1 MHPFVPFQ
9 LLACFET
16 FFTYFTKHL
25 GMPLLMAMKF
35 NQAGPCPACLQHSD
49 CYGDHALCCGHWGER
64 ITRHNSIRDHVHQMA
79 AAAVLNPVKEGR
91 FILPGNDRRP
101 ADIFLPNWAE
111 GRDAALV
118 VMVINPLQ
126 QATVVE
132 AATTPGHSL
141 DFAFDRKMR
150 GAADD
155 CQRQGVAFIP
165 LAFESLGGW
174 HKTAEVQV
182 KRIAQALARQTC
194 REESECVSKAT
205 SRLSLLLMKGNA
217 AILTNR
223 IPSAPD
229 PHIDGVL

>member
-1 MHPFVPFQ
+1 MVTMPFAVG
-9 LLACFET
+9 T
-16 FFTYFTKHL
+16 
-25 GMPLLMAMKF
+25 
-35 NQAGPCPACLQHSD
+35 
-49 CYGDHALCCGHWGER
+49 GER
-64 ITRHNSIRDHVHQMA
+64 ESPDTIQSGIMYSVHQKA

-111 GRDAALV
+111 GRDAALDV
-118 VMVINPLQ
+118 TVINPLQ

-182 KRIAQALARQTC
+182 KRIAQALARQTG